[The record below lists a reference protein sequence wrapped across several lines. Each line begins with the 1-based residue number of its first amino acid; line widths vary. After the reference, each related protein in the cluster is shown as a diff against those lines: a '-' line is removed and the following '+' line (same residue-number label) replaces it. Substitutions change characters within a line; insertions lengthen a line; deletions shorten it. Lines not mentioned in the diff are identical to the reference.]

1 MNALEPL
8 HRMNGQAGRFE
19 GYGVAIAVSLL
30 LHGVLVAWVVWGW
43 GFSGEP
49 QHRVVPKYVEAKLV
63 TLKPKA
69 EKKAVAKKKPKVINI
84 AEKRKQQAQREK
96 EKQRKLAEQKRRQAE
111 KVAREKQRQ
120 KEKQR
125 ERERKLAAEKKAAEK
140 RRKQQ
145 EAEKLARIAEQERL
159 QRESEFADALA
170 EEQAMLQAEEEAAQ
184 AQSYIAHI
192 AALIEQ
198 NWSRPP
204 SARRGMQCEL
214 SIQLIPTGEVI
225 NVSVIK
231 SSGNAAFDR
240 SAEQAVKK
248 AGRFEVLK
256 EVPPATFDQYFRQLR
271 LRFNPQDLR
280 L

>member
-1 MNALEPL
+1 MVGSV
-8 HRMNGQAGRFE
+8 RRQGGRFE
-19 GYGVAIAVSLL
+19 GYGLAIAVSLL
-30 LHGVLVAWVVWGW
+30 LHGILVAWVVWGW
-43 GFSGEP
+43 EFSSEP

-69 EKKAVAKKKPKVINI
+69 EKKAVAKKKPKVVNL
-84 AEKRKQQAQREK
+84 AEKRKQQARREK
-96 EKQRKLAEQKRRQAE
+96 EKQRKLAEQKRLKAE
-111 KVAREKQRQ
+111 KLAQ
-120 KEKQR
+120 KN
-125 ERERKLAAEKKAAEK
+125 AAEKKAAEK
-140 RRKQQ
+140 KAADAEQRRRRL
-145 EAEKLARIAEQERL
+145 EAEKQARLAAEAEQERL

-170 EEQAMLQAEEEAAQ
+170 EEEAMLQAEEEAAQ

-198 NWSRPP
+198 HWSRPP

-225 NVSVIK
+225 NVSVVK
-231 SSGNAAFDR
+231 GSGNAAFDR

-256 EVPPATFDQYFRQLR
+256 DVPPATFDKYFRQLR

>member
-1 MNALEPL
+1 MAGSV
-8 HRMNGQAGRFE
+8 RKQSGRFE
-19 GYGVAIAVSLL
+19 GYGLAIAVSLL
-30 LHGVLVAWVVWGW
+30 LHGLLVAWVVWGW
-43 GFSGEP
+43 EFSSEP

-69 EKKAVAKKKPKVINI
+69 EKKTAAKKKPKVVNL
-84 AEKRKQQAQREK
+84 AEKRKQQARREK
-96 EKQRKLAEQKRRQAE
+96 EKQRKLAEQKRRKAE
-111 KVAREKQRQ
+111 KLAREKR
-120 KEKQR
+120 
-125 ERERKLAAEKKAAEK
+125 LAEKKAAEK
-140 RRKQQ
+140 KAADAEKRRKQL
-145 EAEKLARIAEQERL
+145 EAEKQARLAEQAEQERL

-170 EEQAMLQAEEEAAQ
+170 EEEAMLQAEEEAAQ

-198 NWSRPP
+198 HWSRPP

-225 NVSVIK
+225 NVSVVK
-231 SSGNAAFDR
+231 GSGNAAFDR

-256 EVPPATFDQYFRQLR
+256 DVPPATFDKYFRQLR

>member
-1 MNALEPL
+1 MAGSV
-8 HRMNGQAGRFE
+8 RKQSGRFD
-19 GYGVAIAVSLL
+19 GYGLAIAVSLL
-30 LHGVLVAWVVWGW
+30 LHGILVAWVVWGW
-43 GFSGEP
+43 EFSSEP

-69 EKKAVAKKKPKVINI
+69 EKKTAAKNKPNVVNL
-84 AEKRKQQAQREK
+84 AEKRKQQARREK
-96 EKQRKLAEQKRRQAE
+96 EKQRKLAEQKRRKAE
-111 KVAREKQRQ
+111 KLAREKQL
-120 KEKQR
+120 ER
-125 ERERKLAAEKKAAEK
+125 ERELAEKKAAEK
-140 RRKQQ
+140 KAADAERRRKQL
-145 EAEKLARIAEQERL
+145 EAEKQARLAEQAEQERL

-170 EEQAMLQAEEEAAQ
+170 EEEAMLQAEEEAAQ

-198 NWSRPP
+198 HWSRPP

-225 NVSVIK
+225 NVSVVK
-231 SSGNAAFDR
+231 GSGNAAFDR

-256 EVPPATFDQYFRQLR
+256 DVPPAIFDKYFRQLR

>member
-1 MNALEPL
+1 MKANLN
-8 HRMNGQAGRFE
+8 RQAGRFE

-43 GFSGEP
+43 EFSSEP

-63 TLKPKA
+63 TLKPKTV
-69 EKKAVAKKKPKVINI
+69 KKAAPKKPKVVNL
-84 AEKRKQQAQREK
+84 AEKRKQQARREK
-96 EKQRKLAEQKRRQAE
+96 EKQRKLAEQKRRKAE
-111 KVAREKQRQ
+111 KLAQQKRD
-120 KEKQR
+120 KEKQLAA
-125 ERERKLAAEKKAAEK
+125 KQAAAEKAAAEK
-140 RRKQQ
+140 RRLQQ
-145 EAEKLARIAEQERL
+145 EAERQARLAEQAEQERL

-170 EEQAMLQAEEEAAQ
+170 AEEAMLQAEAEAIQ

-198 NWSRPP
+198 HWSRPP

-225 NVSVIK
+225 SVTVVK
-231 SSGNAAFDR
+231 GSGNAAFDR
-240 SAEQAVKK
+240 SAEQAVNK

-256 EVPPATFDQYFRQLR
+256 DVPPATFDRYFRQLR